1 MCLFSKLGFW
11 LDFLFQDNDLVMF
24 KKQEEEKSI
33 CFSKFSLHYWS
44 ELESPRGPVL
54 TEIYISHNEQSH
66 PQYFPSTNA
75 SANRSEENISPL
87 TEGITYRIAP
97 FKLFSWQKFVS
108 ALRAKY
114 IHER

>member
-1 MCLFSKLGFW
+1 
-11 LDFLFQDNDLVMF
+11 MF

-66 PQYFPSTNA
+66 PQYFLPRMLQLIGLKRIFPLLLRVSLIALLPLNCLVGR
-75 SANRSEENISPL
+75 NLCQHCGLNIS
-87 TEGITYRIAP
+87 TSV
-97 FKLFSWQKFVS
+97 K
-108 ALRAKY
+108 
-114 IHER
+114 